1 MEGAHKGF
9 SDVLQRMSEKP
20 SCFMFVVCLFS
31 RKDICGVGERNFSVV
46 LVFEAALPVSFFFHG
61 FQVCFGD
68 ICGGEGDDA
77 GDGYHYTLLRV
88 YARHSAH
95 NTFEGPLRHSY
106 HASGLVVYLLWCH
119 AVRFRY
125 GSIDYAYE
133 VLHLTEWHRHY
144 AVQPVMV
151 FPCMV
156 KGKVHIWYRLRTF
169 RVAVGKGT
177 HLSIRT
183 IYKEY
188 CWRARNLR
196 PVPYSLNDR
205 TPAFHRQERK
215 STGLR
220 HQFRSLLCTAI
231 RRTQHIPSVARQFA
245 SLGLQNV
252 LYGQSLPLAQRII
265 KQ

>member
-46 LVFEAALPVSFFFHG
+46 LVFEAALPVSFFFHR

-77 GDGYHYTLLRV
+77 GYGYHYTLLRV

-133 VLHLTEWHRHY
+133 VLHLTEWHCHY

-177 HLSIRT
+177 HLGIRA